1 MTKLAS
7 AYAEATTIKL
17 SVVTGKAYG
26 PAFVALAGRGANA
39 DLVYACENA
48 VISALDPL
56 TAVEFM
62 QHDQLKG
69 ASDLTAKRNE
79 LAQQYIKENASA
91 VLAAANGCVDSVISQ
106 SAIRRTLL
114 DSIEIMAG
122 KRVTNLPKKHSN
134 IQL

>member
-1 MTKLAS
+1 M
-7 AYAEATTIKL
+7 
-17 SVVTGKAYG
+17 
-26 PAFVALAGRGANA
+26 
-39 DLVYACENA
+39 YACENA